1 MLDRY
6 PGEDEES
13 GLLRLHATF
22 RHDLK
27 IYSSGEGR
35 VVTTAA
41 AFAKGFLDLDG
52 ALTPIIHS
60 LVRSDPAVD
69 TLLDDAHYASA
80 HLKDV
85 KKRLHEAIKGSDK
98 QTRKYLCKLLAP
110 TGSSSL
116 VNSIKLMQTPMKAL
130 ERLRELIGTKAM
142 RLNTS
147 CAPIQ

>member
-1 MLDRY
+1 
-6 PGEDEES
+6 
-13 GLLRLHATF
+13 
-22 RHDLK
+22 
-27 IYSSGEGR
+27 

-85 KKRLHEAIKGSDK
+85 KKRLHEAI
-98 QTRKYLCKLLAP
+98 
-110 TGSSSL
+110 
-116 VNSIKLMQTPMKAL
+116 
-130 ERLRELIGTKAM
+130 
-142 RLNTS
+142 
-147 CAPIQ
+147 